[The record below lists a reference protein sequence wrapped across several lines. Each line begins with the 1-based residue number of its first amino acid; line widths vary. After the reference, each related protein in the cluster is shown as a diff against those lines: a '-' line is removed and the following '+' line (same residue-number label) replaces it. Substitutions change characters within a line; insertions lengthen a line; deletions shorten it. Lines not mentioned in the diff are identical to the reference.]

1 METMTQ
7 VLMTTITLNSIVSAA
22 DEQISSDLAGEA
34 IILDLKSGIY
44 YSLDRIGARIWELMQ
59 VPRKVSEIVE
69 ILIAE
74 YEVSRIQ
81 CIDDTT
87 ALLMDLE
94 ANNLIKIHEKTN
106 L

>member
-1 METMTQ
+1 MTQ
-7 VLMTTITLNSIVSAA
+7 VFMTTITLNSIVSVA

-34 IILDLKSGIY
+34 IILDLKSGVY

-69 ILIAE
+69 IMIAE
-74 YEVSRIQ
+74 YEVSSIQ
-81 CIDDTT
+81 CIADTT
-87 ALLMDLE
+87 ALLME
-94 ANNLIKIHEKTN
+94 MAANNLIKIYDETD